1 MIKDD
6 SRISFGHLNATY
18 ATLHFRTLMLAICVA
33 AALVQNGFYT
43 CFVMIFGLFLGPSLS
58 ILGELQKA
66 RGQDIAL
73 RETEER
79 FRIKGLQK
87 PA

>member
-1 MIKDD
+1 MQ
-6 SRISFGHLNATY
+6 HN
-18 ATLHFRTLMLAICVA
+18 ATLHFRTLILAICVA

-43 CFVMIFGLFLGPSLS
+43 CFVMIFSLFLGPSLS

-66 RGQDIAL
+66 RSQDTAL

-79 FRIKGLQK
+79 FRIKGLRE
-87 PA
+87 PI